1 MQILDPLN
9 QEGTGNSG
17 DPIDQT
23 YGSSEAGIAVMYQNA
38 SGSVNG
44 FGSQGLQASD
54 ITNYPNADCSSDW
67 CNMFNTY
74 YQSNDNLE
82 LQQLGLSA
90 PVPVAG
96 VNSATGDLRPLLPFA
111 VSRHMTI
118 LELYNLDALLAY
130 DPNYCVLPLVNGA
143 CGNGSVQIPTIQ
155 LPATVPPVY
164 FQAVGLATQSGAT
177 GDGSYKAVIDQTEGQ
192 H

>member
-1 MQILDPLN
+1 
-9 QEGTGNSG
+9 
-17 DPIDQT
+17 
-23 YGSSEAGIAVMYQNA
+23 
-38 SGSVNG
+38 
-44 FGSQGLQASD
+44 
-54 ITNYPNADCSSDW
+54 
-67 CNMFNTY
+67 MFNNY

-90 PVPVAG
+90 PVTVAG

-130 DPNYCVLPLVNGA
+130 DPNYCVLPLVNGS
-143 CGNGSVQIPTIQ
+143 CGSGSVEIPTIQ

-164 FQAVGLATQSGAT
+164 FQAVGQPGQTGAT
-177 GDGSYKAVIDQTEGQ
+177 GDGSYATTINQTEGQ